1 MKSFFDTSE
10 KQKMGTTNTNRTP
23 TLSDIAKACNVSV
36 STVSRALNHTGKIK
50 EETVQKILATARELN
65 YIQTEP
71 AHTILPKINS
81 NMIGFLVPNLL
92 NPFFAELT
100 ENISKILAPKGYV
113 LNLCVVGNSGQR
125 VSEAIDILI
134 NSHASGMIVS
144 AINYPECAKDF
155 ERARQYMSIVSIEG
169 DVDHVDRIDTTDE
182 QATYEIIEHLISNGH
197 KKIGFIGYDYKVS
210 ILTNRLNGYRRA
222 LQNHNIDINPDY
234 ILEGEHCYESC
245 YQMTVSLLKQ
255 PDRPTAIHCFNEF
268 TAYAAYDA
276 IRDLGLSVPEDVSVT
291 GFDNVFIS
299 RIIYPQ
305 LTTVDT
311 QNEMMAKLAMNMLFD
326 RIENNFDGEPKQIF
340 ISHSLIKRQSVKK
353 IN

>member
-1 MKSFFDTSE
+1 MDV
-10 KQKMGTTNTNRTP
+10 TNINRTP
-23 TLSDIAKACNVSV
+23 TLADIAKACNVSI

-50 EETVQKILATARELN
+50 EETVQKILTAARELN
-65 YIQTEP
+65 YIQAEP
-71 AHTILPKINS
+71 AHNTLPKTNS

-100 ENISKILAPKGYV
+100 ENLSKILAPKGYV
-113 LNLCVVGNSGQR
+113 LNLCVVGNSAQR
-125 VSEAIDILI
+125 VSEAIHILI

-144 AINYPECAKDF
+144 AINYPECEKDF
-155 ERARQYMSIVSIEG
+155 ELARQHMSVVSIEG
-169 DVDHVDRIDTTDE
+169 DVKNVDRIDTTDE
-182 QATYEIIEHLISNGH
+182 QATYEIVGHLIANGH
-197 KKIGFIGYDYKVS
+197 RKIGFIGYDYQVS
-210 ILTNRLNGYRRA
+210 ILTNRLNGYKRA
-222 LQNHNIDINPDY
+222 LRDNGIAINPEY
-234 ILEGEHCYESC
+234 ICEGEHSYDSC
-245 YQMTVSLLKQ
+245 YQMTVSLLRQK
-255 PDRPTAIHCFNEF
+255 DRPTAIHCLNEF

-276 IRDLGLSVPEDVSVT
+276 IRDLGLSVPEDISVT

-326 RIENNFDGEPKQIF
+326 RIENHFDGEPKQIY

-353 IN
+353 MN

>member
-1 MKSFFDTSE
+1 METI
-10 KQKMGTTNTNRTP
+10 NTNRTP
-23 TLSDIAKACNVSV
+23 TLSDIAKACNVSI

-50 EETVQKILATARELN
+50 EETVQKILTTARELN
-65 YIQTEP
+65 YIHAEP
-71 AHTILPKINS
+71 AHNIPQKANS

-113 LNLCVVGNSGQR
+113 LNLCVVGNSAQR
-125 VSEAIDILI
+125 VSEAINILI
-134 NSHASGMIVS
+134 HSQASGMIVS

-155 ERARQYMSIVSIEG
+155 ERARQYMSVVSIEG
-169 DVDHVDRIDTTDE
+169 DVENVDRIDTTDE
-182 QATYEIIEHLISNGH
+182 QATYEIVRHLIDNGH
-197 KKIGFIGYDYKVS
+197 KKIGFIGYDYNVS
-210 ILTNRLNGYRRA
+210 ILTNRLNGYKRA
-222 LQNHNIDINPDY
+222 LEDNHIEINPDY
-234 ILEGEHCYESC
+234 ICEGEHSYESC
-245 YQMTVSLLKQ
+245 YQMTVSLLQ
-255 PDRPTAIHCFNEF
+255 QTDRPTAIHCFNEF

-276 IRDLGLSVPEDVSVT
+276 IRDLGLSVPEDISVT

-326 RIENNFDGEPKQIF
+326 RIENGYDGEPKQIF
-340 ISHSLIKRQSVKK
+340 ISHNLIKRQSVRK
-353 IN
+353 ID